1 MSHAGNSEDL
11 GALAFRRALPNAIR
25 TLENDE
31 LRALLLALLEEWR
44 WRAQGAVAAEQDV
57 MPGSAGETL

>member
-1 MSHAGNSEDL
+1 MTHSETAENERL
-11 GALAFRRALPNAIR
+11 GALVFRRSLPNAIR

-44 WRAQGAVAAEQDV
+44 WRAQGAADE
-57 MPGSAGETL
+57 